1 MKWWLKLIIAFIVV
15 ILIAF
20 VGISVYLGASITRAE
35 RVAVEG
41 SPADLHRDYED
52 VQFVSREDNL
62 TLRGW
67 LLPAGNS
74 RRTVVMV
81 HGNGSNRADPG
92 VGMLAIASAFIDRGY
107 NVLMF
112 DLRGHG
118 ASDGDRISA
127 GYYEQRDLL
136 GAVDYARERGAE
148 HVGVLG
154 FSMGAAATLLAAAG
168 DDTIEAVVADSS
180 FADLTGIMGREFKER
195 SGFPEFLLKPVLFG
209 VKLIY
214 GVDFAAVKPVAA
226 VAAIAPRPILFI
238 HGGDDTFVPVA
249 NAHQLYEAAAN
260 PDDELWIVPGADHV
274 QAYNT
279 APGEYMDKVAAF
291 FDAALR

>member
-20 VGISVYLGASITRAE
+20 VGISIYLGASMTRSE

-41 SPADLHRDYED
+41 SPADLGREYED
-52 VQFVSREDNL
+52 VEFASREDDL

-74 RRTVVMV
+74 QRTVIMV

-92 VGMLAIASAFIDRGY
+92 VSMLAIASAFIDRGF

-118 ASDGDRISA
+118 ESDGDRISA

-136 GAVDYARERGAE
+136 GAVDYARLRGAE

-154 FSMGAAATLLAAAG
+154 FSVGAATALLTAA
-168 DDTIEAVVADSS
+168 DEETIEAVVADSS
-180 FADLTGIMGREFKER
+180 FADLSGIMGREFKER
-195 SGFPEFLLKPVLFG
+195 SGFPEFFLKPVLFL
-209 VKLIY
+209 VKIFY

-226 VAAIAPRPILFI
+226 VADIAPRPILFI
-238 HGGDDTFVPVA
+238 HGAEDTFVPVE
-249 NAHQLYEAAAN
+249 NAHRLYEAAAN
-260 PDDELWIVPGADHV
+260 PEDELWIVPGADHV

-279 APGEYMDKVAAF
+279 APDEYMDKVAAF
-291 FDAALR
+291 FEAALK